1 MRVPLLVYWVQGRW
15 ATHNQEGEMNKK
27 RATIAIVVVL
37 ALIVIVVLCVAAF
50 AVFFKTLENRLIV
63 ENRSGVP
70 ITHLTVELFDGVS
83 FSDKMTFEDIA
94 PGEKCAA
101 SYAPEG
107 DSAQEFSF
115 RISGQL
121 ADGTTFRGTYGYT
134 FSWVFM
140 ERTYVTIMPGGDIE
154 FKQNY
159 DRGEP

>member
-1 MRVPLLVYWVQGRW
+1 
-15 ATHNQEGEMNKK
+15 MNKK

-37 ALIVIVVLCVAAF
+37 ALIIVVVLCVAAF
-50 AVFFKTLENRLIV
+50 VAAFFKTMENRLIV

-94 PGEKCAA
+94 PGGQVAA

-107 DSAQEFSF
+107 DSAQRFSF
-115 RISGQL
+115 HISGQL